1 MWEKGRKGMLGRC
14 RLCESEG
21 DLRHS
26 HIFPE
31 FLYEHLYD
39 EKHRSVGV
47 KPYSGA
53 KQDIL
58 QKGLREYLLCGP
70 CENRLSKY
78 ERYGAKIL
86 RGLPDVSS
94 EKPGAVVFVRKVD
107 YCKFKLFEMSLLWR
121 AGIAKQ
127 PSFADVR
134 LGPHESRLR
143 KMLLGSDPGKPWE
156 YSCVLIR
163 FPSPGTIDQ
172 ILTFPRPFRFLGHY
186 VYLVIL
192 WGMIWMF
199 FVSSDSYKIKQQ
211 RSFLS
216 EAGDL
221 PLHVAT
227 ESGKEFIRGWGKNAR
242 RLGLI

>member
-1 MWEKGRKGMLGRC
+1 MLGRC
-14 RLCESEG
+14 RLCEAEG

-47 KPYSGA
+47 KPYRGA

-58 QKGLREYLLCGP
+58 QKGLREYLLCGS
-70 CENRLSKY
+70 CENHLSKY

-94 EKPGAVVFVRKVD
+94 EKLGAMVVVRNVD

-121 AGIAKQ
+121 AGIAEQ

-134 LGPHESRLR
+134 LGPHESCLR

-156 YSCVLIR
+156 YPCVLIR

-186 VYLVIL
+186 AYLVIL

-199 FVSSDSYKIKQQ
+199 FVSSHSYKIKEQG
-211 RSFLS
+211 SFLS

-227 ESGKEFIRGWGKNAR
+227 ESGKEFIRGLGKNAG